1 MWNRLLRKGNPNDQR
16 PMTNAP
22 LRRPRGQWSVVSG
35 SWLSLVIGHLLVPA
49 LAWAHGDD
57 DVTALSVLGPLILV
71 AVLAAGLGIGR
82 PLVRWLARRE

>member
-1 MWNRLLRKGNPNDQR
+1 M
-16 PMTNAP
+16 
-22 LRRPRGQWSVVSG
+22 
-35 SWLSLVIGHLLVPA
+35 VIGHLLVPA

-57 DVTALSVLGPLILV
+57 DVTALSLLGPLILV

>member
-1 MWNRLLRKGNPNDQR
+1 MWNRLRRRAILNDQSR
-16 PMTNAP
+16 HGGMTNA
-22 LRRPRGQWSVVSG
+22 RRVLIGIW
-35 SWLSLVIGHLLVPA
+35 SLVIGHLLVPA

-57 DVTALSVLGPLILV
+57 DVTALSLLGPLILV

>member
-1 MWNRLLRKGNPNDQR
+1 MWNRLRRRAILNDQSR
-16 PMTNAP
+16 HGGMTNGW
-22 LRRPRGQWSVVSG
+22 RVSIG
-35 SWLSLVIGHLLVPA
+35 IWSLVIGHLLVPA

-57 DVTALSVLGPLILV
+57 DVTALSLLGPLILV

>member
-1 MWNRLLRKGNPNDQR
+1 M
-16 PMTNAP
+16 
-22 LRRPRGQWSVVSG
+22 
-35 SWLSLVIGHLLVPA
+35 VIGHFLFPG

-57 DVTALSVLGPLILV
+57 EVTAVSLLGPLILV